1 MFELGEDEAVV
12 EPSSIEL
19 LIFPTS
25 SGKRI
30 GEPEP
35 RSGPLLFGLSRMLRQ
50 EELERQGLDVEAR
63 PLRGYPLRFSSARSV
78 RPEYHT
84 VVLPAAGLDDDRAG
98 TYGLGLMF
106 PPNTVH
112 ALNST
117 STEAAGTCEL
127 TPVDHVHIRIAEVPE
142 DDPLGSARVT
152 RILAGARPGQD
163 NSGVVRELRAALGE
177 PGGNGRSRSRA
188 SCVTEIHR
196 AGTVVLGDDALTSLD
211 PRFVLERTI
220 IPAGVLLAGD
230 DLLARRYVDLVAG
243 GSDDPEALVVFLSDL
258 VGVAASTTIENL
270 LGYADGLLQ
279 QRASLL
285 GLFGLVAAG
294 NASSI
299 LVGAAPAA

>member
-1 MFELGEDEAVV
+1 MFELGEDEATA

-50 EELERQGLDVEAR
+50 EDLERQGLDVEAR

-84 VVLPAAGLDDDRAG
+84 VVLPAGHDGDRAG

-117 STEAAGTCEL
+117 STVSADVCDL

-152 RILAGARPGQD
+152 RILAAARPGQD
-163 NSGVVRELRAALGE
+163 NSAIVRDLRAALGE
-177 PGGNGRSRSRA
+177 STGNGRSRVRA
-188 SCVTEIHR
+188 GCVTEIHR

-220 IPAGVLLAGD
+220 IPAGVLLARD
-230 DLLARRYVDLVAG
+230 DILARRYVDLVAG
-243 GSDDPEALVVFLSDL
+243 GSDDPETLVVFLSDL

-299 LVGAAPAA
+299 LVGA